1 MKIVILLAI
10 AGFGLL
16 VGCGSE
22 GNKATGVPATPKWKG
37 APYRIAFTA
46 QAAKP
51 NPAGVTIPAIK
62 FTADPESVEKRAL
75 LVMHFE
81 TPGTAG
87 NEPVVN
93 QIVMAP
99 FDISGTEGALP
110 ADYMDLA
117 DKDLASLL
125 GAYCIKGKM
134 KISVALV
141 RSSLTSSHP
150 SDAELDAKRMS
161 DWLPIEVVFKNP
173 HPRC

>member
-1 MKIVILLAI
+1 MKIGIILAI
-10 AGFGLL
+10 GGLGLL
-16 VGCGSE
+16 VGCGPE
-22 GNKATGVPATPKWKG
+22 GNKATGVPVTPKWKG
-37 APYRIAFTA
+37 APYHIAFDA

-51 NPAGVTIPAIK
+51 SPAGVTIPAIQY
-62 FTADPESVEKRAL
+62 TADPEAVEKRAL

-81 TPGTAG
+81 TPGPKDSG
-87 NEPVVN
+87 PVVN

-99 FDISGTEGALP
+99 VDISGMEGALP

-125 GAYCIKGKM
+125 GAYCVKGKI

-141 RSSLTSSHP
+141 RSSLTSNNP
-150 SDAELDAKRMS
+150 GDAELDAKRLS

>member
-1 MKIVILLAI
+1 
-10 AGFGLL
+10 
-16 VGCGSE
+16 
-22 GNKATGVPATPKWKG
+22 
-37 APYRIAFTA
+37 
-46 QAAKP
+46 
-51 NPAGVTIPAIK
+51 
-62 FTADPESVEKRAL
+62 
-75 LVMHFE
+75 MHFE